1 MVICQHILR
10 TELSFYYVI
19 VLFSFAAFSFLPL
32 IYGSLGLYGLALA
45 LVGVVTHDV
54 YLVKLFLKLARCK
67 VPKEPVEPSG
77 LEVND
82 VNFLATTV
90 TYLIPFFSTSLLNV
104 EDAIMLVVIALIL
117 MLFMFLVMQNSLMP
131 SPFLALLGYH
141 CYKASI
147 CNGVGGCLLITKKK
161 IKDPK
166 EVKYVIPIFDYAY
179 LE

>member
-1 MVICQHILR
+1 MLSR
-10 TELSFYYVI
+10 FLKSFYYVI
-19 VLFSFAAFSFLPL
+19 ALFPFAAFSFLPL
-32 IYGSLGLYGLALA
+32 IYGSLGAYGLALA
-45 LVGVVTHDV
+45 LVGVVSLDV
-54 YLVKLFLKLARCK
+54 YLVKRFLKLARCK
-67 VPKEPVEPSG
+67 VPKEPVELSS

-82 VNFLATTV
+82 VDFLATTV
-90 TYLIPFFSTSLLNV
+90 TYLIPFSTSLLNV
-104 EDAIMLVVIALIL
+104 EDAIMLAVIALIL
-117 MLFMFLVMQNSLMP
+117 MLFMLLVMQNSLMP

-166 EVKYVIPIFDYAY
+166 EVKSVIPLFDYAY